1 MNNELDAIQKK
12 VGRNFDSPPLHLW
25 DPPLSGDIDI
35 RIDKEGRWIHEG
47 DEIKR
52 DSIVRVFASI
62 LRREDDSE
70 YYLVTPGEKWRIQV
84 EALPLI
90 VIDIDRQEL
99 DGSGAVIEATLNTGK
114 KVSIGLEHEL
124 YLEKAHDN
132 IAAIRLDHGLSALFA
147 RSAWY
152 RLVEMSEEQQGRACI
167 VSAGE
172 VYPLEA

>member
-1 MNNELDAIQKK
+1 MNDKLDAIGKK
-12 VGRNFDSPPLHLW
+12 VGRNFDAPPLHLW

-35 RIDKEGRWIHEG
+35 RIDKEGHWIHEG
-47 DEIKR
+47 VEIKR
-52 DSIVRVFASI
+52 DSIVRLFASI
-62 LRREDDSE
+62 LRREEDND

-84 EALPLI
+84 EALPL
-90 VIDIDRQEL
+90 VVVDVDSHEQGTSE
-99 DGSGAVIEATLNTGK
+99 AVFEVTLNTGK
-114 KVSIGLEHEL
+114 KVAIGSEHEL

-152 RLVEMSEEQQGRACI
+152 RLVEMSEQKQGRACI

-172 VYPLEA
+172 VFPLEA